1 MSHKASQII
10 NTKASKT
17 SFPVEIWDQ
26 GTQLMKWKQHHVAL
40 QWGLEKRPWVA
51 QNNMQRYCSAQGSS
65 SYLSQKLLIKQNFT
79 RLGSYLAEEKNKP
92 CSCNRGEKA
101 HTEAESPRHVQIS
114 ISKEAEGIVR
124 QPRLSCDNWVTSHPC
139 NTNENLWFLKTG
151 SHFEGVE
158 GFNSPLLIG
167 EEDLDSEKQ
176 AVWFQWGRMT
186 QEGRNQTLGHLGTE

>member
-1 MSHKASQII
+1 MS
-10 NTKASKT
+10 TSK
-17 SFPVEIWDQ
+17 F
-26 GTQLMKWKQHHVAL
+26 
-40 QWGLEKRPWVA
+40 
-51 QNNMQRYCSAQGSS
+51 
-65 SYLSQKLLIKQNFT
+65 
-79 RLGSYLAEEKNKP
+79 
-92 CSCNRGEKA
+92 
-101 HTEAESPRHVQIS
+101 S

-124 QPRLSCDNWVTSHPC
+124 QPRLSCDNRVTSHPC

-186 QEGRNQTLGHLGTE
+186 QEGRNQTLGRLGTERQVTLGGRNQRSFLSSKRRKDCQNGRFARQKKRERK